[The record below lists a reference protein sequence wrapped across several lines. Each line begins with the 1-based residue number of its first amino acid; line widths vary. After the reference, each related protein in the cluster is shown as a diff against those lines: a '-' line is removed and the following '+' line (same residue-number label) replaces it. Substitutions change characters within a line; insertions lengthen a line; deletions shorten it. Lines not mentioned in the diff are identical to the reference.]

1 MKKKPIRA
9 LVFDLD
15 GTLIKFQI
23 NSLKARRKAINV
35 LINYGIPKA
44 KLSKNISVLEN
55 IQNAKQIFNDN
66 GLTTEEIGDILKK
79 VNDAIIEVEYEA
91 AIKATPI
98 KGIEE
103 VLKYAKKKKLILAIF
118 TYNTN
123 NNTKTSLQAAG
134 IIRFFDL
141 IVGRDDINNLKPH
154 PDHLNYICNQL
165 NVDFDEILVI
175 GDTGR
180 DIEAAL
186 NVGAHSIALN
196 TKIPSFLKRDLFHKA
211 EKVLEPEDIPLKL
224 IRAIEELL

>member
-55 IQNAKQIFNDN
+55 IQNVKQIFNDN

-154 PDHLNYICNQL
+154 PDHLNYICN
-165 NVDFDEILVI
+165 
-175 GDTGR
+175 
-180 DIEAAL
+180 
-186 NVGAHSIALN
+186 
-196 TKIPSFLKRDLFHKA
+196 
-211 EKVLEPEDIPLKL
+211 
-224 IRAIEELL
+224 